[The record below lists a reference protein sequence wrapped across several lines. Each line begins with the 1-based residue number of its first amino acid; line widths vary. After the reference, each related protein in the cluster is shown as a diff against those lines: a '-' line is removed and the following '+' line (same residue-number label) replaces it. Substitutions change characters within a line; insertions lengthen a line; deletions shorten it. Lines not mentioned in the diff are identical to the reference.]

1 MRILQNLRG
10 RLGKFYCHTANSS
23 SSFFWFYFSDGHSHW
38 IHATVS
44 KFQLHPKKHMGNLT
58 DRLNMLQQFWLL
70 FRFLSFYFK
79 QNESS
84 S

>member
-23 SSFFWFYFSDGHSHW
+23 SSFFWFYFSDGRSHW
-38 IHATVS
+38 IYATVS

-58 DRLNMLQQFWLL
+58 DRLNMLQQFLAAIPLSL
-70 FRFLSFYFK
+70 FLF
-79 QNESS
+79 
-84 S
+84 